1 MLTPLPEIL
10 PTYRRK
16 FPKVH
21 LQLHESNTASVVRSL
36 LNGSLD
42 AGFLRDGNPISGLE
56 TQVLF
61 SESLIAIVPATHP
74 LASFKPIS
82 AARLRYEPF
91 VFVSPNA
98 SSHAYE
104 KTIAPCVEQGFPSN
118 VVQDAPQWLTVLRLV
133 GAGLGVTI
141 APNCVHQ
148 VAASNVVCLRLR
160 DTQATSDL
168 KSAYRT
174 TENRAIVSTFTRQN
188 FHPSWPVS

>member
-10 PTYRRK
+10 PTYRRQ

-21 LQLHESNTASVVRSL
+21 LQLHEFYTTSVVRSL

-91 VFVSPNA
+91 VFVFPNA